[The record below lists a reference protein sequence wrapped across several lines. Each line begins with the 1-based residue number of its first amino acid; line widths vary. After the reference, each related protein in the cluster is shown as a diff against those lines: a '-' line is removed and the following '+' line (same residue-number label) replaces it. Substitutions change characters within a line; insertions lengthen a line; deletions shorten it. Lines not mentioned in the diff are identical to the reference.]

1 MTNPVFSDRSNAAHN
16 IILRIFRRSTPTL
29 PHITSYTFIYLLR
42 ILGYYQNGLPS
53 DNAATFD
60 KYFGLDFTS
69 TVKTGN

>member
-1 MTNPVFSDRSNAAHN
+1 MTNPVFFDRSNAAHN

-29 PHITSYTFIYLLR
+29 PHITSYTFIYLFR
-42 ILGYYQNGLPS
+42 ILGDGLPS